1 MFQHFDKRKKK
12 KKYFNISS
20 IVNISW
26 NQNTQKM
33 FFFLSKV
40 KHCFVSY
47 FHRFIEIFLTTFG
60 EFTGSAYQLY
70 KLQCPLVFVSGNILL
85 ALARQKCCPVQFVRY
100 RFYYLN
106 IFRVSVVSYSNFLFN
121 FFIFLK
127 TCAGKGWDEY
137 ECIWK
142 WNDTKVLWRNL
153 GGRSQYLKLKFS
165 IVTRSSGVN

>member
-1 MFQHFDKRKKK
+1 MKSKH
-12 KKYFNISS
+12 
-20 IVNISW
+20 
-26 NQNTQKM
+26 TKM
-33 FFFLSKV
+33 FVFLSKV

-106 IFRVSVVSYSNFLFN
+106 IFRVSVVSYSHFY
-121 FFIFLK
+121 FIFLFFWK
-127 TCAGKGWDEY
+127 HVPARAWMNMNVFESEMTQKSCGEILVAGPS
-137 ECIWK
+137 IWS
-142 WNDTKVLWRNL
+142 WN
-153 GGRSQYLKLKFS
+153 SP
-165 IVTRSSGVN
+165 